1 MVDEEEHAYWLS
13 LLGDLG
19 SNQDNPALTAADE
32 TFQGGGESA
41 FLYLDIQTTA
51 TGEGAPAAQ
60 DEETGRPD
68 FYSLY
73 ASGVDE
79 NLLAQASQVPP
90 PVAEQLE
97 WEQFEARKRQEQQ
110 LLPTVRQLQPYRRRP
125 NLWLSDAA
133 VDDDFGTI
141 GVDDLARV
149 LPSPSA
155 AAAQDETPSPPPP
168 EWRAAVPDGQPL
180 FPAPPVREDPPSP
193 PAVPPA
199 AQRDGA
205 SSSAT
210 DDHSDGDDATA
221 STAADVQVVGYAVKL
236 PTTTAATVP
245 RGAGGGAAMWRVKRA
260 PDAVTQLQT
269 MAASAYKHVQAQ
281 WERQLLENRY
291 LREALGLAAQTT
303 QVLLDRAHSLAE
315 RYLSSMI
322 ADDPEQQHLQRIRR
336 AHVWEHVALRCSL
349 TSLSFRQR
357 QLLAETRVESLAD
370 ARSVAQMTAAQRSE
384 YEQQQ
389 LRRVVQQLSELQALT
404 DGDPHE
410 APLAL
415 PAPAAAAAAAAQ
427 LAPAAEAEEVD
438 EDDFQ
443 YVLARFLT
451 PPGFREDAQ
460 CHVCAQSFGV
470 TLFRHH
476 CRHCGASC
484 CDDHSRQRRRIQR
497 FGFVAP
503 VRVCDRCADC
513 LDELRRVDQ
522 LVWRDGRVRAWLGG
536 RLLPVT
542 YATLYG
548 DRDIDRGVDKALRVA
563 DYSLSVARNALVL
576 NFPTKVA
583 LETIE
588 VLKRY
593 GLTGF
598 AGLLLTG
605 EFMEAIETLKQ
616 LVRVDDMF
624 PSLHELTACVYYK
637 LAIDRGL
644 RGCQPDAALE
654 THRDTDLQ
662 RRMCEQ
668 SALLDEGGELS
679 AGAAASAGA
688 APLHD
693 CRPATERDLALAI
706 RYAPLALDVVYEDSE
721 LDMRRLARHHGLEL
735 LCSNAAAE
743 ENEELRRRPEQ
754 PVYALFVPQAA
765 PTDARDAGAPRPEAV
780 LAVRGTRSVQDVV
793 TDIRAA
799 PMRFPPTDDVV
810 ALLRGRPVVARGQ
823 SPLPRGA
830 TADDAA
836 AAEALLGRDYAC
848 EGMVR
853 SALHVLAELG
863 PALLRLVD
871 SGCDV
876 RVVGHSLGAAVAALL
891 TLLLRRGLA
900 ALGVAQ
906 PARRVRGVAFSSPSC
921 LSAALS
927 DELLDDAAGARG
939 AAPEARGF
947 LSVVLRDDV
956 ITRVTPRAARQLLRE
971 ILVFRDQVFRHLQ
984 QDWADVMRRARSL
997 WAPRQPQAFAATGA
1011 DAALLALLEDSQRAQ
1026 RDAEADGDLAQ
1037 LDADALAAAGE
1048 LELWLPGAVL
1058 HVYPWRGQWLGAV
1071 VSRDFPPLR
1080 AISVQGHIF
1089 EDHRSHNV
1097 FNALLEAAHV
1107 QRLRSER
1114 SRRAVPPPWT
1124 AFDCADRCAC
1134 CLLPFTWH
1142 STFRGAAQEFRER
1155 YNCRNCGALVC
1166 GPCSTQ
1172 RKSVPRLGMLA
1183 PRRVCDRC
1191 FLRGD
1196 FSA

>member
-1 MVDEEEHAYWLS
+1 
-13 LLGDLG
+13 
-19 SNQDNPALTAADE
+19 
-32 TFQGGGESA
+32 
-41 FLYLDIQTTA
+41 
-51 TGEGAPAAQ
+51 
-60 DEETGRPD
+60 
-68 FYSLY
+68 
-73 ASGVDE
+73 
-79 NLLAQASQVPP
+79 
-90 PVAEQLE
+90 
-97 WEQFEARKRQEQQ
+97 
-110 LLPTVRQLQPYRRRP
+110 
-125 NLWLSDAA
+125 
-133 VDDDFGTI
+133 
-141 GVDDLARV
+141 
-149 LPSPSA
+149 
-155 AAAQDETPSPPPP
+155 
-168 EWRAAVPDGQPL
+168 
-180 FPAPPVREDPPSP
+180 VREDPPSP
-193 PAVPPA
+193 PAAPLA
-199 AQRDGA
+199 AQRDVTGRPADSGGA
-205 SSSAT
+205 SDRDRDRDSARSGAH
-210 DDHSDGDDATA
+210 DGFSDSGDTGA
-221 STAADVQVVGYAVKL
+221 SVAADVQVVGYAVKL
-236 PTTTAATVP
+236 PTATAATAP

-260 PDAVTQLQT
+260 PDAVAQLQT
-269 MAASAYKHVQAQ
+269 MATGAYKHVQAQ

-349 TSLSFRQR
+349 ASLSFRQR

-370 ARSVAQMTAAQRSE
+370 ARSVAQMTAAQRNE

-404 DGDPHE
+404 DGGVGE

-415 PAPAAAAAAAAQ
+415 PATAAAAVAAAQ
-427 LAPAAEAEEVD
+427 LAPAEAADVDAEAAD

-662 RRMCEQ
+662 RRVWEQ
-668 SALLDEGGELS
+668 FALLDEAPAS
-679 AGAAASAGA
+679 ASAGGGGGGGGSG

-706 RYAPLALDVVYEDSE
+706 RYAPLALDVVYEDHE

-735 LCSNAAAE
+735 LCSNASAE

-754 PVYALFVPQAA
+754 PVYALFVPQAP
-765 PTDARDAGAPRPEAV
+765 PTDASATGGAGVGAGAPRPEAV

-799 PMRFPPTDDVV
+799 PMRFPATDDVV
-810 ALLRGRPVVARGQ
+810 ALLRGRPVAARGQ

-900 ALGVAQ
+900 AIGVAQ
-906 PARRVRGVAFSSPSC
+906 PSLRVRGVAFSSPSC

-927 DELLDDAAGARG
+927 DELLDAAATARG
-939 AAPEARGF
+939 AAPEPRGF

-1011 DAALLALLEDSQRAQ
+1011 DAALLALLQDSQRAT
-1026 RDAEADGDLAQ
+1026 REAEAAADGDGDGDGDLAQ
-1037 LDADALAAAGE
+1037 LDADALVAAGE

-1107 QRLRSER
+1107 QRLRGER
-1114 SRRAVPPPWT
+1114 GSRAVPPPWT

-1166 GPCSTQ
+1166 GPCSTR
-1172 RKSVPRLGMLA
+1172 RKSVARLGMLA